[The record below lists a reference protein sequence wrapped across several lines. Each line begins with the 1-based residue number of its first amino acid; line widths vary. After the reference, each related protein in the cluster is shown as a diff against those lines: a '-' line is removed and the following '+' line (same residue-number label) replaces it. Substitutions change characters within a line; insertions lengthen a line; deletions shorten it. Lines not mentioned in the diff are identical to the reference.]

1 MLGGTIA
8 LWGSYEFAR
17 GDDLIGA
24 RAAAAI
30 SPERRTY

>member
-8 LWGSYEFAR
+8 LWGSYELAR
-17 GDDLIGA
+17 GENLIGA

-30 SPERRTY
+30 SKERTTF